1 MRGGDNIFIDEF
13 YYGNIDAQTTK
24 LIQNN
29 VHKKKLE
36 LLAETEKTLMNNLNG
51 EDRELFDQYADAWAY
66 LNAQSVRDSF
76 KNGFRLGAQCIID
89 VFAD

>member
-1 MRGGDNIFIDEF
+1 MFIDEF

-24 LIQNN
+24 LAQSN
-29 VHKKKLE
+29 VYKKKLE
-36 LLAETEKTLMNNLNG
+36 LLAETEKILSNNLNG
-51 EDRELFDQYADAWAY
+51 EDKELFEQYADAWAY
-66 LNAQSVRDSF
+66 LNFQSVRDSF

>member
-1 MRGGDNIFIDEF
+1 
-13 YYGNIDAQTTK
+13 
-24 LIQNN
+24 
-29 VHKKKLE
+29 
-36 LLAETEKTLMNNLNG
+36 MNNLNG